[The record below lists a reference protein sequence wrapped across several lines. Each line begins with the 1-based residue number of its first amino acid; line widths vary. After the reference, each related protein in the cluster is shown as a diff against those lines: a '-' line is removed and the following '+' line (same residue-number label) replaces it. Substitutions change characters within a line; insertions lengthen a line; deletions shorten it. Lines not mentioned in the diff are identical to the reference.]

1 MPINKL
7 KQNSITILNQ
17 IANLVTQ
24 LNDNHY
30 SEQLDL
36 LSNNTIAKHIRHI
49 LELYVQLIAGIEQKE
64 INYDKRER
72 NLLIEHNRT
81 YTLDFITELS
91 EKIKTIQY
99 IDDVLY
105 LNTLINQDEILVK
118 SSIERELTYNIEH
131 AIHHMA
137 IIKIGIKSIH
147 PDFMFPE
154 NFGVASSTVR
164 HQQHVHSKLSAS

>member
-17 IANLVTQ
+17 IANLVSQ
-24 LNDNHY
+24 VNDNDY
-30 SEQLDL
+30 STQLDL

-81 YTLDFITELS
+81 YTLDFIMELS
-91 EKIKTIQY
+91 ERINAIQY

-105 LNTLINQDEILVK
+105 LNTLINEDEILVK

-137 IIKIGIKSIH
+137 IIQIACKHYFHYIQLDK
-147 PDFMFPE
+147 
-154 NFGVASSTVR
+154 NFGVAYATI
-164 HQQHVHSKLSAS
+164 QYQNTCAQ